1 MKKNVKSILF
11 IFLAFQLLLFYTT
24 CKKDD
29 VQSKTGTFTDARD
42 NHAYKWVRIG
52 DQVWMAENLAY
63 KPSSGNYWAYN
74 NDQNNIAIYGYLY
87 DWKTACNVCPS
98 GWHLPSDAEW
108 TKLRDYLGGYETAG
122 GKLKLQPDGTIQIL
136 GQLTVA
142 VFRACPAA
150 VAPQTALSAVRL
162 WSVTGGVV
170 WWAIHPLLGPATCT
184 PILLSSPTLR
194 SISSTVF
201 LSVASGIRLLD
212 YLIILI
218 GLIIW
223 GFGCLSL
230 EIFWNFRVWFF
241 GLEMVNL

>member
-98 GWHLPSDAEW
+98 GWHLPSEEEW
-108 TKLRDYLGGYETAG
+108 TKLTVYLGGYETAG
-122 GKLKLQPDGTIQIL
+122 GKLKATTGWYNPNSGAVNSSGFSGLPGGCRTTDGSF
-136 GQLTVA
+136 G
-142 VFRACPAA
+142 
-150 VAPQTALSAVRL
+150 SAVMVGYW
-162 WSVTGGVV
+162 WSSMVGDTSLAWTRYLYSHTAFFSHTSLNKQYG
-170 WWAIHPLLGPATCT
+170 
-184 PILLSSPTLR
+184 
-194 SISSTVF
+194 F
-201 LSVASGIRLLD
+201 SVRCVRD
-212 YLIILI
+212 
-218 GLIIW
+218 
-223 GFGCLSL
+223 
-230 EIFWNFRVWFF
+230 
-241 GLEMVNL
+241 